1 MAWSTPITVATNDV
15 LTAAQYNQSVRDN
28 LLEMAAAKAT
38 GPGNWFTVSGT
49 NQIAE
54 RKFSSSVVNDIGQT
68 ISTSY
73 ADLTTAGPTVTV
85 NCLAAV
91 VLFSARM
98 RNMASVDGK
107 GAYASVEVSGATS
120 VAASDNWMA
129 SSGGVKSNNPNRISS
144 TRGFLLNPGD
154 NTFTMKYRC
163 QPTYTPAQFEQR
175 ELVVIPL

>member
-1 MAWSTPITVATNDV
+1 MAWSTPITVATNDI

-28 LLEMAAAKAT
+28 LLEMASAKAS

-49 NQIAE
+49 NQLAE
-54 RKFSSSVVNDIGQT
+54 RKFVSSVANDSGQT

-73 ADLTTAGPTVTV
+73 ADLTTAGPSVTV

-91 VLFSARM
+91 VFVSARM
-98 RNMASVDGK
+98 RNLATTDGK
-107 GAYASVEVSGATS
+107 GAYASFEVSGATS
-120 VAASDNWMA
+120 IGASDNWMA
-129 SSGGVKSNNPNRISS
+129 SSGGVKSNNPQRISS
-144 TRGFLLNPGD
+144 CRGVLLNAGD

-175 ELVVIPL
+175 EIVVIPL